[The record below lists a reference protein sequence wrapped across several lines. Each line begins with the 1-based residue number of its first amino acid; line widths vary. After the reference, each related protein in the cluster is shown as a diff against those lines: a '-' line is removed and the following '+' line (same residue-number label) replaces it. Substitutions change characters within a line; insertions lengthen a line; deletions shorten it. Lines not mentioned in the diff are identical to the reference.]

1 MASKLLRALDSQ
13 GEIPLARP
21 AQQNPVEQEVVHKQ
35 PTFSAAIR
43 LAANCSGLEEKE
55 IYVPL
60 KIDASHWTR
69 ILNGAAH
76 FPTDKLELFM
86 DIVGNEIPLLWL
98 AHRRGKGLVVLE
110 SESQRLLRLEQEAN
124 AKLRDENRLLREIAV
139 GKAA

>member
-1 MASKLLRALDSQ
+1 MTSKLLRAVDSQ
-13 GEIPLARP
+13 GEIPLTKP
-21 AQQNPVEQEVVHKQ
+21 AQQQPVDPEVVFKQ

-76 FPTDKLELFM
+76 FPTDKLEFFM

-98 AHRRGKGLVVLE
+98 AHARGKGLVLLL
-110 SESQRLLRLEQEAN
+110 SEAERLLKAEQERAEKLEDEN
-124 AKLRDENRLLREIAV
+124 KLLRDVLQ
-139 GKAA
+139 GKA

>member
-1 MASKLLRALDSQ
+1 MTSKVLRAVDSQ
-13 GEIPLARP
+13 GEIPFTRP
-21 AQQNPVEQEVVHKQ
+21 AQQQPVEEGVVFKQ
-35 PTFSAAIR
+35 PTFTAAIR

-86 DIVGNEIPLLWL
+86 DLVGNEVPLQWL
-98 AHRRGKGLVVLE
+98 AHRRGKGLVLLL
-110 SESQRLLRLEQEAN
+110 SEAERLLKAEQERAE
-124 AKLRDENRLLREIAV
+124 KLEEENKLLRNLVQGRAV
-139 GKAA
+139 